1 MVVYAARWCTQ
12 PAYTYQPRTP
22 GSGCFRG
29 YAVFGTG
36 VTVSRYTVLIHL
48 DCYKQATGKMYQEMC
63 QLGNRMDKML
73 EECAPSDK
81 AKTLSK
87 QKIKQV
93 CLFVIKQVC
102 LVTSCMFTLPPLRL
116 N

>member
-1 MVVYAARWCTQ
+1 MVYAACVHVHA
-12 PAYTYQPRTP
+12 AYTR
-22 GSGCFRG
+22 FRL
-29 YAVFGTG
+29 F
-36 VTVSRYTVLIHL
+36 SRLRGIRDWGHGFWYTVLIHL